1 MRWRWLACCL
11 AVASSTCGGS
21 STTPVNPPT
30 PTTST
35 TTTFTPAPNQPV
47 VTITATGVS
56 PQQVEIA
63 VGGRVTFVNNNS
75 QTHEMFSDPHP
86 IHTDCPPMNDVGV
99 LSPGQTKQTGVFPT
113 ARTCSYHDHGRPDNT
128 SLQGWILIR

>member
-1 MRWRWLACCL
+1 MRWRWLACGL
-11 AVASSTCGGS
+11 AMASSTCGGS

-30 PTTST
+30 TSP

-63 VGGRVTFVNNNS
+63 VGDRVTFVNNNS

-113 ARTCSYHDHGRPDNT
+113 RDTSDAVPRTMV
-128 SLQGWILIR
+128 

>member
-21 STTPVNPPT
+21 SSTPVMP
-30 PTTST
+30 PTTSP

-63 VGGRVTFVNNNS
+63 VGGRVTFVNSNS

-99 LSPGQTKQTGVFPT
+99 LSPGQTKQTGVFTT

>member
-11 AVASSTCGGS
+11 AVASSSCGGS
-21 STTPVNPPT
+21 STSPVGPPT
-30 PTTST
+30 TTT

-47 VTITATGVS
+47 VTITASGVS

-63 VGGRVTFVNNNS
+63 VGGRVTFVNNNT

-99 LSPGQTKQTGVFPT
+99 LSPGQTKQTGVFT
-113 ARTCSYHDHGRPDNT
+113 VARTCSYHDHGRPDNT

>member
-1 MRWRWLACCL
+1 MRWRWLAFGL

-21 STTPVNPPT
+21 STNPAAPPT
-30 PTTST
+30 QTTST
-35 TTTFTPAPNQPV
+35 TTTLAPAPNQPV
-47 VTITATGVS
+47 VTITASGVS

-63 VGGRVTFVNNNS
+63 VGGRVTFVNNNT

-99 LSPGQTKQTGVFPT
+99 LSPGQTKQTGAFNT

>member
-21 STTPVNPPT
+21 STTPVAPPSSSST
-30 PTTST
+30 T

-47 VTITATGVS
+47 VTITTAGVS
-56 PQQVEIA
+56 PNQVEIA
-63 VGGRVTFVNNNS
+63 VGGRVTFVNNDS
-75 QTHEMFSDPHP
+75 QAHEMFSDPHP

-99 LSPGQTKQTGVFPT
+99 LVPGQTKQTGAFGS
-113 ARTCSYHDHGRPDNT
+113 ARTCSYHDHGQPDNPR
-128 SLQGWILIR
+128 LQGWILIR

>member
-11 AVASSTCGGS
+11 ALASSTCGGS

-30 PTTST
+30 TSA
-35 TTTFTPAPNQPV
+35 TTTFTPAPGQPV
-47 VTITATGVS
+47 VTITAAGVS

-63 VGGRVTFVNNNS
+63 VGGRVTFVNNNT

-99 LSPGQTKQTGVFPT
+99 LSPGQTKQTGVFTT

>member
-1 MRWRWLACCL
+1 MRWRWLALGL

-21 STTPVNPPT
+21 STTPVAPPT
-30 PTTST
+30 QTTST

-47 VTITATGVS
+47 VTITAAGVS

-63 VGGRVTFVNNNS
+63 VGGRVTFVNNNT

-99 LSPGQTKQTGVFPT
+99 LSPGQTKQTGVFTT

>member
-11 AVASSTCGGS
+11 AVVSSACGGS
-21 STTPVNPPT
+21 AATPVNPPT
-30 PTTST
+30 TSP
-35 TTTFTPAPNQPV
+35 TTTFTPAPGQPV
-47 VTITATGVS
+47 VTITAAGVS

-63 VGGRVTFVNNNS
+63 VGGRVTFVNNNT

-99 LSPGQTKQTGVFPT
+99 LSPGQTKQSGVFTT
-113 ARTCSYHDHGRPDNT
+113 ARTCGYHDHGRPDNT
-128 SLQGWILIR
+128 SLQGRILIR

>member
-21 STTPVNPPT
+21 SATPVNPPT
-30 PTTST
+30 TSP
-35 TTTFTPAPNQPV
+35 TTTFTPAPGQPV
-47 VTITATGVS
+47 VTITAAGVS

-63 VGGRVTFVNNNS
+63 VGGRVTFVNNNT

-99 LSPGQTKQTGVFPT
+99 LSPGQTKQSGVFTT
-113 ARTCSYHDHGRPDNT
+113 ARTCGYHDHGRPDNT
-128 SLQGWILIR
+128 SLQGRILIR

>member
-1 MRWRWLACCL
+1 MRWRWLVCCF

-21 STTPVNPPT
+21 ATTPVNPPT
-30 PTTST
+30 TSP

-63 VGGRVTFVNNNS
+63 VGGRVTFVNNDS

-99 LSPGQTKQTGVFPT
+99 LSPGQTKQTGVFTT